1 MKKTGNAE
9 ESLGKKGFTLIDLIV
24 VLAILAVLAGI
35 MVPSMIGWVD
45 KARDSQVLLEARTAY
60 ISLETLVAEASIQED
75 VSQIDN
81 EDIDEDVL
89 WDMAGIQDDQVI
101 LEFQV
106 EEGEITDFRYE
117 KDGRAAVLKDGG
129 GLEIET
135 EE

>member
-1 MKKTGNAE
+1 MTAKGM
-9 ESLGKKGFTLIDLIV
+9 GRKGFTLIELIV

-45 KARDSQVLLEARTAY
+45 RARDSQVLLEARTAFL
-60 ISLETLVAEASIQED
+60 SLETLVAEAAVLED
-75 VSQIDN
+75 SSQVDT

-89 WDMAGIQDDQVI
+89 RDMAGILDDQVI
-101 LEFQV
+101 VEFQV

-117 KDGRAAVLKDGG
+117 KSGRAAVLSEGG
-129 GLEIET
+129 SLEMET

>member
-1 MKKTGNAE
+1 M
-9 ESLGKKGFTLIDLIV
+9 

>member
-1 MKKTGNAE
+1 MKKTGKAE
-9 ESLGKKGFTLIDLIV
+9 ESLGKKCFTLIELIV

>member
-1 MKKTGNAE
+1 MKKTEKAE
-9 ESLGKKGFTLIDLIV
+9 DRLGKKGFTLIELIV

-45 KARDSQVLLEARTAY
+45 RARDSQVLLEARTAY
-60 ISLETLVAEASIQED
+60 ISLETLVAEAAVRKD
-75 VSQIDN
+75 VSQIDTD
-81 EDIDEDVL
+81 DIDEEVL

-117 KDGRAAVLKDGG
+117 KGGRAAVLKEGG

>member
-1 MKKTGNAE
+1 M
-9 ESLGKKGFTLIDLIV
+9 GKKGFTLIELIV

>member
-1 MKKTGNAE
+1 MKKTGKAE
-9 ESLGKKGFTLIDLIV
+9 ESLGKKGFTLIELIV
-24 VLAILAVLAGI
+24 VLAILAVLVGI

>member
-1 MKKTGNAE
+1 MKKTWKAE
-9 ESLGKKGFTLIDLIV
+9 ESLGKKGFTLIELIV

-89 WDMAGIQDDQVI
+89 WNMAGIQDDQVI

>member
-1 MKKTGNAE
+1 M
-9 ESLGKKGFTLIDLIV
+9 GKKGFTLIELIV

-106 EEGEITDFRYE
+106 EEGAITDFRYE

>member
-1 MKKTGNAE
+1 M
-9 ESLGKKGFTLIDLIV
+9 
-24 VLAILAVLAGI
+24 
-35 MVPSMIGWVD
+35 
-45 KARDSQVLLEARTAY
+45 
-60 ISLETLVAEASIQED
+60 AEASIQED

>member
-1 MKKTGNAE
+1 MKKAGKAE
-9 ESLGKKGFTLIDLIV
+9 ESLGKKGFTLIELIV

>member
-1 MKKTGNAE
+1 MTEKRMKRA
-9 ESLGKKGFTLIDLIV
+9 GFTLIELIV

>member
-1 MKKTGNAE
+1 MKKTEKAE
-9 ESLGKKGFTLIDLIV
+9 ESLGKKGFTLIELIV